1 LKFGSLIPRQKL
13 PVFVAGFIVVKRSR
27 RYSSPFW
34 ATEGRQSPQECNRKL
49 YTGLLEL
56 FPEGRRELP
65 ETGGQ
70 SSLAC
75 PCEASLCTTIDDRIN
90 CGSNPA
96 PILDSSFVGE
106 DATDLIDYVS
116 YRARAVPGQDLA
128 GSVPD
133 LTVAHALI
141 GRSHCAA
148 FLRRLTFET
157 GNRS

>member
-1 LKFGSLIPRQKL
+1 MCCRIRSYKKAADIRHHPGQQKVVSRLK
-13 PVFVAGFIVVKRSR
+13 
-27 RYSSPFW
+27 
-34 ATEGRQSPQECNRKL
+34 ECNRKL
-49 YTGLLEL
+49 YTGLLDL
-56 FPEGRRELP
+56 VPEGRRELP

-75 PCEASLCTTIDDRIN
+75 PREASLCTTIDDRIN

-116 YRARAVPGQDLA
+116 HCPRAVLGQDIA

-148 FLRRLTFET
+148 FLRRLTFEA

>member
-1 LKFGSLIPRQKL
+1 VGSHRSLA
-13 PVFVAGFIVVKRSR
+13 PVRPHCA
-27 RYSSPFW
+27 
-34 ATEGRQSPQECNRKL
+34 RQS
-49 YTGLLEL
+49 TI
-56 FPEGRRELP
+56 
-65 ETGGQ
+65 
-70 SSLAC
+70 
-75 PCEASLCTTIDDRIN
+75 ASTAVAT
-90 CGSNPA
+90 
-96 PILDSSFVGE
+96 LDSSFVGE

-116 YRARAVPGQDLA
+116 YRARAVLGQDLA